1 MLYTIAV
8 ILLILWLLAILGGY
22 VMGGLINILLG
33 LAVIMVFID
42 VFSRRRRSVSKA
54 INRSAKTGDSI

>member
-8 ILLILWLLAILGGY
+8 VLLVLWLLAILGGY

-33 LAVIMVFID
+33 LAVMMVFID
-42 VFSRRRRSVSKA
+42 VFSRRKRSVSKA

>member
-33 LAVIMVFID
+33 RAVIMVFID

-54 INRSAKTGDSI
+54 INRSTKTGDSI

>member
-1 MLYTIAV
+1 
-8 ILLILWLLAILGGY
+8 LLAILGGY

-42 VFSRRRRSVSKA
+42 VFSRRKRSVSKA
-54 INRSAKTGDSI
+54 INRSTKTGDSI

>member
-8 ILLILWLLAILGGY
+8 VLLVLWLLAILGGF

-33 LAVIMVFID
+33 LAVMMVFID
-42 VFSRRRRSVSKA
+42 VFSRRKRSVSKA
-54 INRSAKTGDSI
+54 INRSAKSGDSI